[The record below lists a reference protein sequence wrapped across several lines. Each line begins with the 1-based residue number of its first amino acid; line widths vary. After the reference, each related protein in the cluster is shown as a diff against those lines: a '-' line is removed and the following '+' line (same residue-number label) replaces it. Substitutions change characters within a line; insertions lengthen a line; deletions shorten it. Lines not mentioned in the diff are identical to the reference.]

1 MLAIYKREFKS
12 YFYSMTG
19 SIFIAFLTFM
29 TGIYFMA
36 YNLNSGYPYFSYSL
50 EGVMFIFL
58 VAVPILTMRSF
69 SEERRS
75 RTDQLLLTSPV
86 SVGKMVMG
94 KYFAMV
100 TVFLIPCVLF
110 CAYPL
115 IISTQGTAYFKN
127 DYTSILVFFLLGC
140 VYISIGSFISAMTES
155 QIIAAIGTFGV
166 LMVIYLWDGLLSFLP
181 SSAFGGMAGIW
192 MMLTLCVL
200 FVYNMTKNGLL
211 SVGIEG
217 IGTIVLIVI
226 YVVDSSLYEGTLS
239 TIFEKFALVSTF
251 TSVAENNLLDIGG
264 IVMYLTLIGVF
275 LFLTVQ
281 SIQKRRFS

>member
-1 MLAIYKREFKS
+1 MY
-12 YFYSMTG
+12 
-19 SIFIAFLTFM
+19 
-29 TGIYFMA
+29 
-36 YNLNSGYPYFSYSL
+36 
-50 EGVMFIFL
+50 V
-58 VAVPILTMRSF
+58 
-69 SEERRS
+69 
-75 RTDQLLLTSPV
+75 
-86 SVGKMVMG
+86 
-94 KYFAMV
+94 
-100 TVFLIPCVLF
+100 VL
-110 CAYPL
+110 CLSADYQY
-115 IISTQGTAYFKN
+115 TGTAYFKN

-140 VYISIGSFISAMTES
+140 VYIAIGSFISAMTES
-155 QIIAAIGTFGV
+155 YSIYRPASTEHFGLS
-166 LMVIYLWDGLLSFLP
+166 LMVILLWDGLLSFLP

-226 YVVDSSLYEGTLS
+226 YVVDSSLYEGILS

-264 IVMYLTLIGVF
+264 VVMYLTLIGVF

>member
-36 YNLNSGYPYFSYSL
+36 YNLNNGYPYFSYSL

-115 IISTQGTAYFKN
+115 IISTQGMAYFKN

-226 YVVDSSLYEGTLS
+226 YVVDSSLYEGILS

-264 IVMYLTLIGVF
+264 VVMYLTLIGVF

>member
-115 IISTQGTAYFKN
+115 IISIQGTAYFKN

-226 YVVDSSLYEGTLS
+226 YVVDSSLYEGILS

-264 IVMYLTLIGVF
+264 VVMYLTLIGVF

>member
-36 YNLNSGYPYFSYSL
+36 YNLHSGYPYFSYSL
-50 EGVMFIFL
+50 EGVMFVFL
-58 VAVPILTMRSF
+58 VAIPVLTMRSF

-86 SVGKMVMG
+86 SVGKMVIG
-94 KYFAMV
+94 KYLAMV
-100 TVFLIPCVLF
+100 SVFLIPCMLF

-115 IISTQGTAYFKN
+115 TISTQGKAYFKA
-127 DYTSILVFFLLGC
+127 DYASILVFFLLGC
-140 VYISIGSFISAMTES
+140 VYIAIGSFISAMTES

-166 LMVIYLWDGLLSFLP
+166 LMVVYLWDGLLGFLP

-192 MMLTLCVL
+192 MILTLCVL
-200 FVYNMTKNGLL
+200 FIYNMTKNGVLAGGL
-211 SVGIEG
+211 EL
-217 IGTIVLIVI
+217 IGTIILVVLYFVK
-226 YVVDSSLYEGTLS
+226 SSLYEGLLS
-239 TIFEKFALVSTF
+239 TIFGKFALVSTF
-251 TSVAENNLLDIGG
+251 TSAAENSLLDIGG

>member
-36 YNLNSGYPYFSYSL
+36 YNLDSGYPYFSYSL

-69 SEERRS
+69 SGERRS

-127 DYTSILVFFLLGC
+127 DYTSIIVFFLLGC

-217 IGTIVLIVI
+217 IGTIVL
-226 YVVDSSLYEGTLS
+226 
-239 TIFEKFALVSTF
+239 
-251 TSVAENNLLDIGG
+251 
-264 IVMYLTLIGVF
+264 
-275 LFLTVQ
+275 
-281 SIQKRRFS
+281 

>member
-69 SEERRS
+69 SGERRS

-115 IISTQGTAYFKN
+115 IISIQGTAYFKN

-140 VYISIGSFISAMTES
+140 VYIAIGSFISAMTES

-226 YVVDSSLYEGTLS
+226 YVVDSSLYEGILS
-239 TIFEKFALVSTF
+239 TIFEKFAIVSTF

>member
-36 YNLNSGYPYFSYSL
+36 YNLNNGYPYFSYSL

-110 CAYPL
+110 CAYSL

-140 VYISIGSFISAMTES
+140 VYIAIGSFISAMTES

-226 YVVDSSLYEGTLS
+226 YVVDSSLYEGILS

-264 IVMYLTLIGVF
+264 VVMYLTLIGVF

>member
-1 MLAIYKREFKS
+1 
-12 YFYSMTG
+12 MTG

-140 VYISIGSFISAMTES
+140 VYIAIGSFISAMTES

-226 YVVDSSLYEGTLS
+226 YVVDSSLYEGILS

-264 IVMYLTLIGVF
+264 VVMYLTMIGVF

>member
-19 SIFIAFLTFM
+19 SIFIGFLTFM

-36 YNLNSGYPYFSYSL
+36 YNLHSGYPYFSYSL
-50 EGVMFIFL
+50 EGVMFVFL
-58 VAVPILTMRSF
+58 VAIPVLTMRSF

-86 SVGKMVMG
+86 SVGKMVIG
-94 KYFAMV
+94 KYLAMV
-100 TVFLIPCVLF
+100 SVFLIPCVLF

-115 IISTQGTAYFKN
+115 IISTQGKAYFKA
-127 DYTSILVFFLLGC
+127 DYASILVFFLLGC
-140 VYISIGSFISAMTES
+140 VYIAIGSFISAMTES

-166 LMVIYLWDGLLSFLP
+166 LMVVYLWDGLLGFLP
-181 SSAFGGMAGIW
+181 SSAFGGMVGIW
-192 MMLTLCVL
+192 MILTLCVL
-200 FVYNMTKNGLL
+200 FIYNMTKNGVLAGGL
-211 SVGIEG
+211 EL
-217 IGTIVLIVI
+217 IGTIILVVLYFVK
-226 YVVDSSLYEGTLS
+226 SSLYEGLLS
-239 TIFEKFALVSTF
+239 TIFGKFALVSTF
-251 TSVAENNLLDIGG
+251 TSAAENSLLDIGG
-264 IVMYLTLIGVF
+264 IVIGVF

>member
-36 YNLNSGYPYFSYSL
+36 YNLHSGYPYFSYSL
-50 EGVMFIFL
+50 EGVMFVFL
-58 VAVPILTMRSF
+58 VAIPVLTMRSF

-86 SVGKMVMG
+86 SVGKMVIG
-94 KYFAMV
+94 KYLAMV
-100 TVFLIPCVLF
+100 SVFLIPCMLV

-115 IISTQGTAYFKN
+115 IISTQGKAYFKA
-127 DYTSILVFFLLGC
+127 DYASILVFFLLGC
-140 VYISIGSFISAMTES
+140 VYIAIGSFISAMTES

-166 LMVIYLWDGLLSFLP
+166 LMVVYLWDGLLGFLP

-192 MMLTLCVL
+192 MILTLCVL
-200 FVYNMTKNGLL
+200 FIYNMTKNGVLAGGL
-211 SVGIEG
+211 EL
-217 IGTIVLIVI
+217 IGTIILVVLYFVK
-226 YVVDSSLYEGTLS
+226 SSLYEGLLS
-239 TIFEKFALVSTF
+239 TIFGKFALVSTF
-251 TSVAENNLLDIGG
+251 TSAAENSLLDIGG

>member
-12 YFYSMTG
+12 YVYSMTG

-36 YNLNSGYPYFSYSL
+36 YNLNGGYPYFSYSL
-50 EGVMFIFL
+50 QGVMFVFL

-69 SEERRS
+69 SEERKS

-94 KYFAMV
+94 KYLAMV
-100 TVFLIPCVLF
+100 SVFLIPCVLF

-115 IISTQGTAYFKN
+115 IIKSQGTAYLLN
-127 DYTSILVFFLLGC
+127 DYASILVFFLLGC
-140 VYISIGSFISAMTES
+140 VYIAIGSFISAMTES

-166 LMVIYLWDGLLSFLP
+166 LMVLYLWDGLLSFLP

-192 MMLTLCVL
+192 MILTLCVL
-200 FVYNMTKNGLL
+200 FIYNMTKNGIL
-211 SVGIEG
+211 SAGLEG
-217 IGTIVLIVI
+217 IGTIVLVVI
-226 YVVDSSLYEGTLS
+226 YFVKSSLYEGILA
-239 TIFEKFALVSTF
+239 TILGKFALVSTY
-251 TSVAENNLLDIGG
+251 TSVAENHLLDIGG

>member
-36 YNLNSGYPYFSYSL
+36 YNLHSGYPYFSYSL
-50 EGVMFIFL
+50 EGVMFVFL
-58 VAVPILTMRSF
+58 VAIPVLTMRSF

-86 SVGKMVMG
+86 SVGKMVIG
-94 KYFAMV
+94 KYLAMV
-100 TVFLIPCVLF
+100 SVFLIPCMLF

-115 IISTQGTAYFKN
+115 IISTQRKAYFKA
-127 DYTSILVFFLLGC
+127 DYASILVFFLLGC
-140 VYISIGSFISAMTES
+140 VYIAIGSFISAMTES

-166 LMVIYLWDGLLSFLP
+166 LMVVYLWDGLLGFLP

-192 MMLTLCVL
+192 MILTLCVL
-200 FVYNMTKNGLL
+200 FIYNMTKNGVLAGGL
-211 SVGIEG
+211 EL
-217 IGTIVLIVI
+217 IGTIILVVLYFVK
-226 YVVDSSLYEGTLS
+226 SSLYEGLLS
-239 TIFEKFALVSTF
+239 TIFGKFALVSTF
-251 TSVAENNLLDIGG
+251 TSAAENSLLDIGG

>member
-36 YNLNSGYPYFSYSL
+36 YNLHSGYPYFSYSL
-50 EGVMFIFL
+50 EGIMFVFL
-58 VAVPILTMRSF
+58 VAIPVLTMRSF

-86 SVGKMVMG
+86 SVGKMVIG
-94 KYFAMV
+94 KYLAMV
-100 TVFLIPCVLF
+100 SVFLIPCMLF

-115 IISTQGTAYFKN
+115 IISTQGKAYFKA
-127 DYTSILVFFLLGC
+127 DYASILVFFLLGC
-140 VYISIGSFISAMTES
+140 VYIAIGSFISAMTES

-166 LMVIYLWDGLLSFLP
+166 LMVVYLWDGLLGFLP

-192 MMLTLCVL
+192 MILTLCVL
-200 FVYNMTKNGLL
+200 FIYNMTKNGVLAGGL
-211 SVGIEG
+211 EL
-217 IGTIVLIVI
+217 IGTIILVVLYFVK
-226 YVVDSSLYEGTLS
+226 SSLYEGLLS
-239 TIFEKFALVSTF
+239 TIFGKFALVSTF
-251 TSVAENNLLDIGG
+251 TSAAENSLLDIGG

>member
-36 YNLNSGYPYFSYSL
+36 YNLHSGYPYFSYSL
-50 EGVMFIFL
+50 EGVMFVFL
-58 VAVPILTMRSF
+58 VAIPVLTMRSF

-86 SVGKMVMG
+86 SVGKMVIG
-94 KYFAMV
+94 KYLAMV
-100 TVFLIPCVLF
+100 SVFLIPCMLF

-115 IISTQGTAYFKN
+115 IISTQGKSYFKS
-127 DYTSILVFFLLGC
+127 DYSSILVFFLLGC
-140 VYISIGSFISAMTES
+140 VYIAIGSFISAMTES

-166 LMVIYLWDGLLSFLP
+166 LMVVYLWDGLLGFLP

-192 MMLTLCVL
+192 MILTLCVL
-200 FVYNMTKNGLL
+200 FIYNMTKNGVLAGGL
-211 SVGIEG
+211 EL
-217 IGTIVLIVI
+217 IGTIILVVLYFVK
-226 YVVDSSLYEGTLS
+226 SSLYEGLLS
-239 TIFEKFALVSTF
+239 TIFGKFALVSTF
-251 TSVAENNLLDIGG
+251 TSAAENSLLDIGG

>member
-36 YNLNSGYPYFSYSL
+36 YNMNSGYPYFSYSL
-50 EGVMFIFL
+50 EGVMFVFL
-58 VAVPILTMRSF
+58 VAIPVLTMRSF
-69 SEERRS
+69 SEERKS
-75 RTDQLLLTSPV
+75 RTDQLLLTSPL
-86 SVGKMVMG
+86 SVGKMVIG
-94 KYFAMV
+94 KYLAMV
-100 TVFLIPCVLF
+100 SVFLLPCILF

-127 DYTSILVFFLLGC
+127 DYSSILVFFLLGC
-140 VYISIGSFISAMTES
+140 VYIAIGSFISALTES

-166 LMVIYLWDGLLSFLP
+166 LMVVYLWDGLLSFLP

-192 MMLTLCVL
+192 MIMTVCIL
-200 FVYNMTKNGLL
+200 FIYNMTKNGVL
-211 SVGIEG
+211 SGGIEG
-217 IGTIVLIVI
+217 IGTIILLVI
-226 YVVDSSLYEGTLS
+226 YFVKSSLYEGILS

-251 TSVAENNLLDIGG
+251 TNVAENNLLDIGG
-264 IVMYLTLIGVF
+264 IVMYFTLIGVF

>member
-86 SVGKMVMG
+86 SVSKMVMG

-115 IISTQGTAYFKN
+115 IISTQGTEYFKN

-140 VYISIGSFISAMTES
+140 VYIAIGSFISAMTES

-226 YVVDSSLYEGTLS
+226 YVVDSSLYEGILS

>member
-36 YNLNSGYPYFSYSL
+36 YNLHSGYPYFSYSL
-50 EGVMFIFL
+50 EGSCSYSGAIPVSHDAEFFRGAL
-58 VAVPILTMRSF
+58 
-69 SEERRS
+69 EG

-86 SVGKMVMG
+86 SVGKMVIG
-94 KYFAMV
+94 KYLAMV
-100 TVFLIPCVLF
+100 SVFLIPCMLF

-115 IISTQGTAYFKN
+115 IISTQGKAYFKA
-127 DYTSILVFFLLGC
+127 DYASILVFFLLGC
-140 VYISIGSFISAMTES
+140 VYIAIGSFISAMTES

-166 LMVIYLWDGLLSFLP
+166 LMVVYLWDGLLGFLP

-192 MMLTLCVL
+192 MILTLCVL
-200 FVYNMTKNGLL
+200 FIYNMTKNGVLAGGL
-211 SVGIEG
+211 EL
-217 IGTIVLIVI
+217 IGTIILVVLYFVK
-226 YVVDSSLYEGTLS
+226 SSLYEGLLS
-239 TIFEKFALVSTF
+239 TIFGKFALVSTF
-251 TSVAENNLLDIGG
+251 TSAAENSLLDIGG

>member
-36 YNLNSGYPYFSYSL
+36 YNLNNGYPYFSYSL

-69 SEERRS
+69 SGERRS

-115 IISTQGTAYFKN
+115 IISTQVTAYFKN
-127 DYTSILVFFLLGC
+127 DY
-140 VYISIGSFISAMTES
+140 
-155 QIIAAIGTFGV
+155 
-166 LMVIYLWDGLLSFLP
+166 
-181 SSAFGGMAGIW
+181 
-192 MMLTLCVL
+192 
-200 FVYNMTKNGLL
+200 
-211 SVGIEG
+211 
-217 IGTIVLIVI
+217 
-226 YVVDSSLYEGTLS
+226 
-239 TIFEKFALVSTF
+239 
-251 TSVAENNLLDIGG
+251 
-264 IVMYLTLIGVF
+264 
-275 LFLTVQ
+275 
-281 SIQKRRFS
+281 

>member
-36 YNLNSGYPYFSYSL
+36 YNLNNGYPYFSYSL

-110 CAYPL
+110 CAYSL

-140 VYISIGSFISAMTES
+140 VYIAIGSFISAMTES

-226 YVVDSSLYEGTLS
+226 YVVDSSLYEGILS

>member
-140 VYISIGSFISAMTES
+140 VYIAIGSF
-155 QIIAAIGTFGV
+155 
-166 LMVIYLWDGLLSFLP
+166 YLRHDGEP
-181 SSAFGGMAGIW
+181 DYCGHRNIW
-192 MMLTLCVL
+192 CPD
-200 FVYNMTKNGLL
+200 GDL
-211 SVGIEG
+211 SVGW
-217 IGTIVLIVI
+217 TVKLP
-226 YVVDSSLYEGTLS
+226 
-239 TIFEKFALVSTF
+239 
-251 TSVAENNLLDIGG
+251 SVFRIWRDGRNLDDADPLRFVCLQYD
-264 IVMYLTLIGVF
+264 
-275 LFLTVQ
+275 
-281 SIQKRRFS
+281 QKRSAECRN